1 MSDLVTGVRLAKP
14 SDAAAISGVFDD
26 AWREAYRGIIPGV
39 QLERMVL
46 RRGPKWWGLSL
57 RRGRP
62 VAVIDVD
69 KRIVGY
75 AAYGRCRDATI
86 PADGEVDELY
96 LRPEY
101 QGLGLGRR
109 LFRAALNDLGDRF
122 GPRTLVWSLAANE
135 RSCAFY
141 ESMGG
146 RRFREKAE
154 RIGETR
160 LEKVAYLFG

>member
-1 MSDLVTGVRLAKP
+1 MSDLATGVRLAKRI
-14 SDAAAISGVFDD
+14 DAAAISAVFDA

-75 AAYGRCRDATI
+75 CAYGRCRDASI
-86 PADGEVDELY
+86 PVEGEIDELY
-96 LRPEY
+96 LLPEY
-101 QGLGLGRR
+101 QGVGLGRR
-109 LFRAALNDLGDRF
+109 LFRAVLNDLGDRV
-122 GPRTLVWSLAANE
+122 GKRVVVWSLAENA
-135 RSCAFY
+135 RSCRFY

-146 RRFREKAE
+146 QRFRETTE
-154 RIGETR
+154 RIGDTP
-160 LEKVAYLFG
+160 LTKIAYLFD